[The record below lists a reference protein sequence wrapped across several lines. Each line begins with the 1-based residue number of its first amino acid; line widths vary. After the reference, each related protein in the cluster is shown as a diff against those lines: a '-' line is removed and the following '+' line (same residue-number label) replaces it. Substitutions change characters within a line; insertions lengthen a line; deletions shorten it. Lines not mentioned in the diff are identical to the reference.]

1 MHMGAM
7 HPFEQLLT
15 LLLAVGPFVVLGVV
29 VLVRRRA
36 DEREAA
42 QAALSA
48 QAAQAAQTPSAPASG
63 ATPAEGQ
70 GER

>member
-15 LLLAVGPFVVLGVV
+15 LLLAVGPFVVLGIV

-42 QAALSA
+42 QAA
-48 QAAQAAQTPSAPASG
+48 QAAHAVQTPSAPASE

>member
-15 LLLAVGPFVVLGVV
+15 LLLAVGPFVVLGIV

-42 QAALSA
+42 QAAQTAETAPTPSA
-48 QAAQAAQTPSAPASG
+48 PSAPASE